1 MADKKIKGPTAYFA
15 FTECT
20 RAAVQSELL
29 KDQPE
34 GSKVSV
40 AVVAK
45 ALGER
50 WKALAEEDK
59 QKYKDIAAQ
68 KKAEAEERAAG
79 KAA

>member
-1 MADKKIKGPTAYFA
+1 MADKKVKGPTAYFV
-15 FTECT
+15 FSEEN
-20 RAAVQSELL
+20 RAEVHTELL

-34 GSKVSV
+34 GAKVSV

-50 WKALAEEDK
+50 WKALADEDK
-59 QKYKDIAAQ
+59 QKYKDIAAK

-79 KAA
+79 V